1 MLDELQLFSAY
12 QQDLLSLLK
21 VLPVESQRALEL
33 GPVVVQASVSVSVPV
48 AESASVPEQEPV
60 VEPVQES
67 ALELELN
74 LESELVLVL
83 LPDQV

>member
-1 MLDELQLFSAY
+1 MLDELLLFSAY
-12 QQDLLSLLK
+12 QQELLSLSK
-21 VLPVESQRALEL
+21 VLLVESQRVLEL
-33 GPVVVQASVSVSVPV
+33 GPVAVQASVSVSVPV